1 MRVNTERTMAA
12 IIPDPTRLWVK
23 GTEYITCGDEYTSDG
38 TCVGVG
44 TVEYI
49 THGRA
54 CGCCYASP
62 IKLPEPKVPDL
73 GELFLEMFG

>member
-1 MRVNTERTMAA
+1 MAA
-12 IIPDPTRLWVK
+12 IIPDPTRRWVK

-49 THGRA
+49 TQLAPAVAATLHRSN
-54 CGCCYASP
+54 YLS
-62 IKLPEPKVPDL
+62 
-73 GELFLEMFG
+73 